1 MFSIESVL
9 YNIYIYIHIY
19 IYRTSWRRLS
29 IAFHIGAS
37 LVRRLDTDMERFV
50 DHILLAG
57 FRTLA
62 AVCELSA
69 DQLHGDHGFPKL
81 LAGD

>member
-1 MFSIESVL
+1 VFSIESVL

-50 DHILLAG
+50 DHILLA
-57 FRTLA
+57 FFPLFFIFYDR
-62 AVCELSA
+62 CELF
-69 DQLHGDHGFPKL
+69 LGG
-81 LAGD
+81 